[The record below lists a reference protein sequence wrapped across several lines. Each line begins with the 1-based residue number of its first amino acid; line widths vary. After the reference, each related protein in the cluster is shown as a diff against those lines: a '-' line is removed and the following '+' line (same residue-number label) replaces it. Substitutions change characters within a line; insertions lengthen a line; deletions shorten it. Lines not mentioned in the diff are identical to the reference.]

1 MATIYKATSIA
12 FNGYEAVGELLAEVI
27 KTETG
32 ELEPTGR
39 HFIRESQINRESTK
53 VTDYDYLVDINKV
66 IEVE

>member
-1 MATIYKATSIA
+1 MATIYRATSIA
-12 FNGYEAVGELLAEVI
+12 FNEYEAVGELLAEVI

-39 HFIRESQINRESTK
+39 HFIRESQINREFTK
-53 VTDYDYLVDINKV
+53 VIDYDYLVDINKI